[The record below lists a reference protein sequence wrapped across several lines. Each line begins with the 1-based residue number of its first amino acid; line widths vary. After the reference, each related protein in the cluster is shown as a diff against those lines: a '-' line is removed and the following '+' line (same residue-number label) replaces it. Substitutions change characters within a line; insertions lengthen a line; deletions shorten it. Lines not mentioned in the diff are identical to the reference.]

1 MGLLC
6 RVCTHTLLFY
16 SFPPSCPGQ
25 VKRTMSSA
33 AASRSASRVELEALK
48 AQDPFLTLELVEDAS
63 FVFDGALA
71 R

>member
-1 MGLLC
+1 
-6 RVCTHTLLFY
+6 
-16 SFPPSCPGQ
+16 
-25 VKRTMSSA
+25 MSSA